1 MWRLYSYMYVARAD
15 SSCILNV
22 YTLHGFSG
30 QSNFFLYKKYI
41 EFNTVANLIRLH
53 SYSRRVSRMTD
64 ELVMLAE
71 WQNEYGSDYLILMRG
86 WGRGREDVFG
96 SGVVSSATRSCLSI
110 RLLYKMYYIVYPCL
124 GYFSW
129 QNRILDFFFSQNLHV
144 HPNKN

>member
-1 MWRLYSYMYVARAD
+1 MYVARAD

-22 YTLHGFSG
+22 YTFHGFSG

-71 WQNEYGSDYLILMRG
+71 WQNEYGSDYLILMRE

-96 SGVVSSATRSCLSI
+96 SGVVPSATRSCLSI
-110 RLLYKMYYIVYPCL
+110 RLLYKMYYIVY
-124 GYFSW
+124 S
-129 QNRILDFFFSQNLHV
+129 
-144 HPNKN
+144 